1 MDIIIIERKAFD
13 LLIESVKALCRKVDL
28 LEEIAADKRLGKW
41 MDNEDVCRL
50 LDISPRT
57 LQAMRD
63 RREIPCTQV
72 NHKFFYRPEDVECF
86 INDKSKM

>member
-1 MDIIIIERKAFD
+1 MDIVIIERKAFD
-13 LLIESVKALCRKVDL
+13 LLLGSVKALCRKVDL
-28 LEEIAADKRLGKW
+28 LEEKTADKGLGRW
-41 MDNEDVCRL
+41 MDNENVCRL

-72 NHKFFYRPEDVECF
+72 NRKFFYRPEDVERL
-86 INDKSKM
+86 INSKT